1 MSEEQRPALD
11 APPPAPAGTPDGTL
25 PASDQRRVVIT
36 VLLVCLAIAVLFTVL
51 VVLGIADF
59 GM

>member
-1 MSEEQRPALD
+1 MSEEQRPAPD
-11 APPPAPAGTPDGTL
+11 TPVPVPGGPPGGTL